1 MAERGEKRTGGRQTG
16 RRRGRQKNVRSGRNR
31 ENGGF
36 PDESTSRLQL
46 IGCAVFFCALFTAM
60 AAYLCIY
67 IPSHSEEL
75 FNNSYNSR
83 QSVLAQQNTRG
94 TICSADG
101 EVLAETVTEDGK
113 EVRQYPYANMFSH
126 IVGYSTRGKTGLES
140 LANYDLI
147 NTSASAS
154 EQAENAAD
162 GVKNPG
168 NNLVTTLDV
177 SLQEAGV

>member
-1 MAERGEKRTGGRQTG
+1 M
-16 RRRGRQKNVRSGRNR
+16 
-31 ENGGF
+31 
-36 PDESTSRLQL
+36 
-46 IGCAVFFCALFTAM
+46 IGCAVFFCALFAAM

-94 TICSADG
+94 TIYSADG
-101 EVLAETVTEDGK
+101 EVLAETVNVDGE
-113 EVRQYPYANMFSH
+113 EVRQYPYENMFSH

-154 EQAENAAD
+154 EQAQNAA
-162 GVKNPG
+162 
-168 NNLVTTLDV
+168 
-177 SLQEAGV
+177 AGV

>member
-1 MAERGEKRTGGRQTG
+1 M
-16 RRRGRQKNVRSGRNR
+16 
-31 ENGGF
+31 
-36 PDESTSRLQL
+36 
-46 IGCAVFFCALFTAM
+46 IGCAVFFCALFAAM

-94 TICSADG
+94 TIYSADG
-101 EVLAETVTEDGK
+101 EVLAETVNVDGE
-113 EVRQYPYANMFSH
+113 EVRQYPYENMFSH

-154 EQAENAAD
+154 EQAQNAAA

-177 SLQEAGV
+177 TLQEAAYNAMGLYEGAIVVMEPSTGKRIAEQFWES

>member
-1 MAERGEKRTGGRQTG
+1 M
-16 RRRGRQKNVRSGRNR
+16 
-31 ENGGF
+31 
-36 PDESTSRLQL
+36 QL
-46 IGCAVFFCALFTAM
+46 IGCAVFFCVLFVAM

-75 FNNSYNSR
+75 FSNSYNSR

-94 TICSADG
+94 TIYSSDG
-101 EVLAETVTEDGK
+101 EVLAETVTVDGE
-113 EVRQYPYANMFSH
+113 EVRQYPYENMFSH

-154 EQAENAAD
+154 EQVQNAAA

-177 SLQEAGV
+177 TLQEAA